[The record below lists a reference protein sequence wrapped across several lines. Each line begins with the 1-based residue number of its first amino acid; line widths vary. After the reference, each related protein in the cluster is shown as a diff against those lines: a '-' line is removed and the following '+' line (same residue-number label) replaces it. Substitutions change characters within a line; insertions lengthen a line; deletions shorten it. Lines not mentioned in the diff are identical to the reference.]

1 MVTSAALIDGRP
13 SDPVWPVVCSAS
25 TDGFAVFVPHPADC
39 TLYFECDGD
48 VPILMACP
56 VPLFFDPS
64 LNVCNWPDQVD
75 CTIQEAE
82 TTTEEVV
89 ETTTEEVVEET
100 TTAEVV
106 EETTTAEV
114 VEETTTEEVVEETTT
129 QEAVEETTT
138 QGAVEET
145 TTQEAV
151 EETTTQGVVEET
163 TTQEA
168 VQETTTKQEVH
179 SCTIINILVK
189 S

>member
-1 MVTSAALIDGRP
+1 MMPLLTLLAIMAALVDGRP
-13 SDPVWPVVCSAS
+13 SGHVWPVVCSAS
-25 TDGFAVFVPHPADC
+25 TDGHAVFVPHPSDC
-39 TLYFECDGD
+39 KLYFECDGD

-56 VPLFFDPS
+56 EPLFFDPS

-75 CTIQEAE
+75 CTIHEP
-82 TTTEEVV
+82 
-89 ETTTEEVVEET
+89 
-100 TTAEVV
+100 
-106 EETTTAEV
+106 
-114 VEETTTEEVVEETTT
+114 ETTTEEVVEETTT